1 MSSKTLWLR
10 ASSGTPPST
19 RTTINGKTRR
29 VLIFGTSGSGGD
41 LQPIVAIA
49 NGLRIRGHDVVA
61 FGDACVASVMAEA
74 GVECLIADPEH
85 DLAAQYEAIAREGAH
100 LDPVAQTEEIHRR
113 LANWAERL
121 GPAIV
126 TAIERRRPDVIVTS
140 LFGCA
145 AVQPAAARHRLPWVG
160 VNSTFYLGPHAP
172 RLPEADFGTRAF
184 LLGDYLAGHLNRA
197 NLVIHASDREFDFGF
212 RNLPAHHHY
221 VGPLLWACPAASPA
235 SLEKT
240 GRPWVLVTLS
250 THLQDDMPIAH
261 LALRALSDCPV
272 QILLT
277 IGDHPAKDLYPLPGN
292 ARIERYFPHDSV
304 MPFAVLLISH
314 AGHGSVM
321 RALWHGLPMILVP
334 WGRDQRGVAA
344 RAEQLGA
351 AAVIPRELFTEERLA
366 TAVRRMMGNC
376 AGREKLAAISKRL
389 QKCDSVGLAC
399 SLIARV

>member
-1 MSSKTLWLR
+1 MPSSIR
-10 ASSGTPPST
+10 ATAD
-19 RTTINGKTRR
+19 GKARR

-41 LQPIVAIA
+41 LWPIVAIA
-49 NGLRIRGHDVVA
+49 NGLRIRGHNVVA
-61 FGDACVASVMAEA
+61 FGDACVASAMAEA

-85 DLAAQYEAIAREGAH
+85 DLAAQYEAIARGAAH
-100 LDPVAQTEEIHRR
+100 LDPVAQTQEIRRR
-113 LANWAERL
+113 LANWSERL

-126 TAIERRRPDVIVTS
+126 RAIERLRPDLIVTS

-145 AVQPAAARHRLPWVG
+145 AVQPTAVRHSLPWVG
-160 VNSTFYLGPHAP
+160 INSTFYLGPRP
-172 RLPEADFGTRAF
+172 SRSPEADFGTRAS
-184 LLGDYLAGHLNRA
+184 LLGDYLAVHLNRA

-212 RNLPAHHHY
+212 RSLPPHHHY
-221 VGPLLWACPAASPA
+221 VGPLLWNCPAASPA
-235 SLEKT
+235 RIEKT

-277 IGDHPAKDLYPLPGN
+277 IGDHPAKDLYPLPSN

-304 MPFAVLLISH
+304 MPLAALMISH

-321 RALWHGLPMILVP
+321 RAFWHGLPMILVP

-344 RAEQLGA
+344 RAERLGV
-351 AAVIPRELFTEERLA
+351 AAVVPRELFTEERLA
-366 TAVRRMMGNC
+366 TAVREMIGNY
-376 AGREKLAAISKRL
+376 AVREKLAAISKRL
-389 QKCDSVGLAC
+389 QECDSVGLAC
-399 SLIARV
+399 SLIVRV